1 MNTNNVKVT
10 SAFSSGDDISD
21 LGMSYLNGMH
31 FTTKDVDRDPYLPEN
46 CAQGQHGAWWY
57 NQCGG
62 VNLNGEYATP
72 GFQHPKGYWCG
83 IFYQPYSFNSLKA
96 TKLMFR

>member
-1 MNTNNVKVT
+1 LLL
-10 SAFSSGDDISD
+10 FSLGDHLSH
-21 LGMSYLNGMH
+21 GMIAHNGMN

-46 CAQGQHGAWWY
+46 CAHNQHGAWWY

-72 GFQHPKGYWCG
+72 GFKHPGGYWLG
-83 IFYQPYSFNSLKA
+83 IFYQPYSLNSLKA
-96 TKLMFR
+96 TKLMFRAM